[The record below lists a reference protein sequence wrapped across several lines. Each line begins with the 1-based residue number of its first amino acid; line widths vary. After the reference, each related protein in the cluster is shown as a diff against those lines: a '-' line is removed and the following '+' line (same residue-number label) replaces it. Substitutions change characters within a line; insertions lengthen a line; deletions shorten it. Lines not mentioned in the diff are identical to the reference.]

1 MKVLKSKK
9 KIPSVKN
16 MTMKLENILSIDEY
30 EYISKWLYFAT
41 CYIYI
46 PECKKVNT
54 CSHLIDFRAVLFTSA
69 AC

>member
-30 EYISKWLYFAT
+30 EYISK
-41 CYIYI
+41 
-46 PECKKVNT
+46 
-54 CSHLIDFRAVLFTSA
+54 
-69 AC
+69 